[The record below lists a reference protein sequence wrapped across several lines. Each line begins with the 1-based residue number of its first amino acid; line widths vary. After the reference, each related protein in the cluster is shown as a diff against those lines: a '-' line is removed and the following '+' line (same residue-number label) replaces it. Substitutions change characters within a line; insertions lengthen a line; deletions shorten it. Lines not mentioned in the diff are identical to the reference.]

1 MAKITKITAQKTK
14 KRVNIYLD
22 DQFAFGLDA
31 DNFLKSGLRIGR
43 ELSEKE
49 IENLTSK
56 NEFQKILD
64 KVYRFVSLRPRSRKE
79 IEIYLKKKKA
89 SPDLVEKIFRKLEKL
104 GYLDDKAFAEW
115 WIEQRSTFRPK
126 GKIALKAEL
135 RQKGVDKKLVDELID
150 GEVDELNMAQKALAK
165 RLKNFKK
172 LPQLEFRQKITT
184 FLSYRGF
191 SYSTI
196 KKIID
201 SQIFEEDN

>member
-1 MAKITKITAQKTK
+1 MAKVTKIKTQRNI

-31 DNFLKSGLRIGR
+31 DNFLKSGLKIGR

-89 SPDLVEKIFRKLEKL
+89 SPNLAEKVFKKMEKL
-104 GYLDDKAFAEW
+104 GYIDNDAFCRW
-115 WIEQRSTFRPK
+115 WVEQRSTFRPK
-126 GKIALKAEL
+126 GKRALKMEL
-135 RQKGVDKKLVDELID
+135 RQKGISKEMANEIVDKEIDEI
-150 GEVDELNMAQKALAK
+150 ALAK
-165 RLKNFKK
+165 KACQKK
-172 LPQLEFRQKITT
+172 LKIYQKLPPLEFRGKMAT
-184 FLSYRGF
+184 FLAQRGF
-191 SYSTI
+191 SWETI
-196 KKIID
+196 KTVLD
-201 SQIFEEDN
+201 EEIKK